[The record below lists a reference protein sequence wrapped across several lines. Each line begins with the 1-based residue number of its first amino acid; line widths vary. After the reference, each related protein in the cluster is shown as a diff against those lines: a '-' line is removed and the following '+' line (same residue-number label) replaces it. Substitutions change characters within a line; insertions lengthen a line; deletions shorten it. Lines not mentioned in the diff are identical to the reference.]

1 MISPNFVTFLQI
13 MAFYMILS
21 YVISPLIGYYAL
33 DNTLKSAGTGYVVG
47 SAISIVLWM
56 NYGQTLV

>member
-1 MISPNFVTFLQI
+1 MSPTFVTFLQI
-13 MAFYMILS
+13 MAFYILLS
-21 YVISPLIGYYAL
+21 SVIGPLIGYYTI